1 MCTKQGTHLRVRFF
15 KLLNAQERD
24 VDGQGSHDAKKKKK
38 KKIKRSGIELQF
50 HRFGNDVM

>member
-24 VDGQGSHDAKKKKK
+24 VDGQGSHDAKKKK
-38 KKIKRSGIELQF
+38 IKRFGIELQF